1 MGVSCAGKT
10 SVGLKLANS
19 LGIYFID
26 ADDYHCATNIEKMQN
41 GTPLNDA
48 DRKPWLNNLNKEL
61 LKAIMNG
68 KSIVLACS
76 ALKDSYRK
84 RLLRNIQD
92 YLIIYLRADTSILRK
107 RQGKRKNHFFK
118 PTLLESQIE
127 ILEPPKEKYIELD
140 SNASIHSILENI
152 LHKLK
157 NSS

>member
-10 SVGLKLANS
+10 SVGLKLANT
-19 LGIYFID
+19 LGIYFMD
-26 ADDYHCATNIEKMQN
+26 ADVFHCTANIEKMKN
-41 GTPLNDA
+41 GTPLNDT

-61 LKAIMNG
+61 LQAIANG
-68 KSIVLACS
+68 KSVVLACS

-84 RLLRNIQD
+84 RLLKNIQD
-92 YLIIYLRADTSILRK
+92 YLIIYLKVDKNILKK
-107 RQGKRKNHFFK
+107 RQNKRKNHFFN
-118 PTLLESQIE
+118 PSLLESQIE
-127 ILEPPKEKYIELD
+127 ILEPPKEKFIELD